1 MRILITLLLALAS
14 AQSARA
20 QVDYTE
26 SAGQSVGVFANEALN
41 YQVDLSDIPYTYI
54 NFRGQVPEASFAAMR
69 FSPGVISLV
78 IVEEPGVEFTAERYA
93 GLVRSAMTARLAVN
107 DEVELHDYRDIG
119 SRMSGDD
126 TVHQIALYGTA
137 KSEPIIYV
145 VTTLVDRARA
155 YQVLTFGTKL
165 PESAVLEEANA
176 FVSRFSI
183 IDRQAG
189 QLAET
194 RNRPV
199 EDYRSQAFAYRF
211 RTRGDDWFS
220 WTDLGESYDGAD
232 LGALSSEGYGSVVM
246 PVCWNGPAPHENA
259 IYSVMMKQFGEPYP
273 TDFISSE
280 EPVSKDGATGR
291 LFRGQEDHEDVNYD
305 YYIWV
310 VSTAHCAYTLA
321 AWTPHVDRK
330 GPKIIQKMWDDFEIG
345 DKPAA
350 LDGHYSDLAERR
362 TNADLLN
369 SLGLHYFE
377 AKVYRDAFRY
387 FSQANE
393 LVETNDTYVTNAL
406 RSLVEIEAYQE
417 AADWLAPRLR
427 PFADNLVVQSWDAW
441 LAYQTDEP
449 EKAMQIFGL
458 LFAKGYR
465 DDDDFSTYMTLL
477 ADNDRWDEL
486 DSQYASY
493 TAAGVSQKMQVLKAQ
508 LLARRGQYNEALLVL
523 DQLTAGRPFNADLIH
538 ERIDIVYDMDDPAEL
553 LRLSEQLIDNG
564 YGSLRSYYYKG
575 NAEYQLGW
583 YQKARESFEKALSY
597 SPTNSNVKE
606 YLAAIDSMLG
616 EGDTAM
622 ISKPIAALA
631 LPKDVQ
637 ELFEKSGT
645 DKPADGFGAVY
656 AGKVAGYG
664 FDGSDRLLETQYRKI
679 RILDGNGIKQF
690 STLEFDFDPAYE
702 NLYVNSVQVRNSEG
716 DLLAEANPNSYYIT
730 HNEDGYKASTEKTV
744 HIPVPSLAPGV
755 VIEAVVSKSVSVE
768 RGTFP
773 LEVAYLSSDRPI
785 EYGAVYIS
793 GDVSRIRYESN
804 GVGKPRT
811 SGTSLVWELAHPEPY
826 RWEPLQP
833 YFDQILPWVYFGTV
847 DESWNQAGL
856 AYLEEIRDKLDTAQV
871 AERASRLV
879 EGVDDTQKRIEI
891 LSAYVQ
897 SEIHY
902 EAIEFGQRA
911 YIPKTARE
919 TVRDRYGDCKDH
931 SVLLYALL
939 ESAGIPASL
948 ALVNLQEQVLAGLPN
963 VDQFDHMIVAVE
975 SNGELQFIDTTDK
988 DLRLGKLA
996 PRSMAGNFALV
1007 LDDSPALL
1015 KIPDYDTTLVGL
1027 SIEREV
1033 EAVDDEHIKVTELG
1047 RFSGYQAAEL
1057 RGQLREIE
1065 TAEMH
1070 ASLQRWLT
1078 TRYSDAELTE
1088 FFVENV
1094 FDANFDLVVELQYT
1108 LPLDDD
1114 GEFEIPGFM
1123 EGYYLEF
1130 DRVAD
1135 RRYPFEQHF
1144 PLHVSAI
1151 TSIKVPAGRQIDI
1164 AKKKPDSGESRF
1176 GNWQRQLNQGA
1187 DTMEIRLDYVGDD
1200 KRFDAAEYR
1209 DFADFHRKLVDAIEQ
1224 PLILQ

>member
-1 MRILITLLLALAS
+1 MMLALALARS
-14 AQSARA
+14 AQG
-20 QVDYTE
+20 QVDYTDN
-26 SAGQSVGVFANEALN
+26 AGKAVGVFTNEALN

-69 FSPGVISLV
+69 FRPSVISLV
-78 IVEEPGVEFTAERYA
+78 IVEEPGADFTPERYA
-93 GLVRSAMTARLAVN
+93 SLVRSAMTARLALN
-107 DEVELHDYRDIG
+107 DDVELHDYRDIG

-126 TVHQIALYGTA
+126 PVHQVALYGTA
-137 KSEPIIYV
+137 ESEPIVYI
-145 VTTLVDRARA
+145 VTTLVNGSRA
-155 YQVLTFGTKL
+155 YQVLTFGTNQ
-165 PESAVLEEANA
+165 PESVVLEAADA
-176 FVSRFSI
+176 FVGGFSI
-183 IDRQAG
+183 IDRNAV
-189 QLAET
+189 QLGVT
-194 RNRPV
+194 RHRPV
-199 EDYRSQAFAYRF
+199 TDYRSQAFAYRF
-211 RTRGDDWFS
+211 HTRGDDWFS
-220 WTDLGESYDGAD
+220 WTDLEESYDGAD
-232 LGALSSEGYGSVVM
+232 LGALSSEGYGAVVL

-259 IYSVMMKQFGEPYP
+259 IYSVMMQQFGETYP
-273 TDFISSE
+273 TDFITSE
-280 EPVSKDGATGR
+280 EAVTKDGATGR
-291 LFRGQEDHEDVNYD
+291 LFRGREDHEDVNYD

-310 VSTAHCAYTLA
+310 VSTEQCAYALA
-321 AWTPHVDRK
+321 AWTPYVDRK
-330 GPKIIQKMWDDFEIG
+330 GPKLIRQLWEDFEIG

-350 LDGHYSDLAERR
+350 LDGHYSDLSERR

-387 FSQANE
+387 FAHASE
-393 LVETNDTYVTNAL
+393 LVDTNDTYITNAL

-417 AADWLAPRLR
+417 AADWLTPKLGSY
-427 PFADNLVVQSWDAW
+427 ADNLVIQSWDAW
-441 LAYQTDEP
+441 LAYQTNDP
-449 EKAMQIFGL
+449 EKAMRIFGI

-465 DDDDFSTYMTLL
+465 DDDDFSTYLTLL

-486 DSQYASY
+486 DRQYESY
-493 TAAGVSQKMQVLKAQ
+493 TAAGVNQKTQVLKAQ
-508 LLARRGQYNEALLVL
+508 LLARRGQYDEALAVL
-523 DQLTAGRPFNADLIH
+523 DQLSAGRPFNADLVH

-553 LRLSEQLIDNG
+553 LRLSDLLIASG
-564 YGSLRSYYYKG
+564 YASLRSYYYKG
-575 NAEYQLGW
+575 SAEYQLGW
-583 YQKARESFEKALSY
+583 YQKARESFEKALTY

-606 YLAAIDSMLG
+606 FLAAIDSMLG

-622 ISKPIAALA
+622 ISKAIAALA

-637 ELFEKSGT
+637 KLFEKSGG
-645 DKPADGFGAVY
+645 DKPVDGFGAVY
-656 AGKVAGYG
+656 ASKIAGYG
-664 FDGSDRLLETQYRKI
+664 FDRSDRLLETQYRKI
-679 RILDGNGIKQF
+679 RILDGTGIKQF

-702 NLYVNSVQVRNSEG
+702 SLYVNSVQVRNSEG
-716 DLLAEANPNSYYIT
+716 DLLAEANPDSYYIT

-768 RGTFP
+768 RGSFP

-785 EYGAVYIS
+785 EYGAVFIS
-793 GDVSRIRYESN
+793 GDIGSIRYESN
-804 GVGKPRT
+804 GVGKPRM
-811 SGTSLVWELAHPEPY
+811 SGTSMVWELAHPEPY

-847 DESWNQAGL
+847 KESWNQAGR
-856 AYLEEIRDKLDTAQV
+856 AYLEEIRDKLDITQV
-871 AERASRLV
+871 AERAKRLV
-879 EGVDDTQKRIEI
+879 DGIDDTQKRIEI

-911 YIPKTARE
+911 YIPKMARE

-975 SNGELQFIDTTDK
+975 SNDKLQFIDTTDK
-988 DLRLGKLA
+988 DLRLGQLA

-1007 LDDSPALL
+1007 LDDDPALL
-1015 KIPDYDTTLVGL
+1015 QIPGYDTTLVGL
-1027 SIEREV
+1027 SIERDV
-1033 EAVDDEHIKVTELG
+1033 ETVDDERIEVTELG

-1070 ASLQRWLT
+1070 ASLQRWLAS
-1078 TRYSDAELTE
+1078 RYSDAELTE
-1088 FFVENV
+1088 YFVENV
-1094 FDANFDLVVELQYT
+1094 FDANFDLVVELRYT

-1114 GEFEIPGFM
+1114 GEFETPGFM

-1130 DRVAD
+1130 DRIAD

-1144 PLHVSAI
+1144 PLHVSAV
-1151 TSIKVPAGRQIDI
+1151 TSIKVPAGRQLDI

-1187 DTMEIRLDYVGDD
+1187 DVLEIRLDYVGDD
-1200 KRFDAAEYR
+1200 KRFDANEYR